1 MKYQTY
7 TTITMMQLG
16 TTVAFAPSR
25 NRHPLQEISKP
36 FSHREE
42 GRGRDW
48 DGNGDGGRFLLHA
61 STRRDP
67 DPQTS
72 ATLFMDYIVESH
84 QEKLKALQTLERE
97 KDAEIAALKEQL
109 LESKTSNVAPPQ
121 SQSTSSSSSSS
132 GGSSSSISSSSPR
145 VSQPS
150 EEELRQK
157 LVSYQKFMTTYLVSA
172 QEDKAR
178 AVQEAQTAAIQKY
191 EDKLAACK
199 DAAAQEPIVVESDHV
214 SIPISTDSSTTCTLK
229 EEIVKEN
236 QTQKNEAALE
246 PSVVESDHVSIP
258 ISTDSS
264 TTLEEE
270 ILKENQTQESE
281 NSQTKDENNEIE
293 LPNVVEVEV
302 LSTTESHTI
311 QADDTDLKPKKKS
324 ETGQSS
330 INSTEANVVTVTDAK
345 VFDINDADANE
356 EGTTIIKEMKL
367 EETEDPDVVAGRYLT
382 AISFSVALLG
392 CLEPS
397 QMQTFLQTF
406 ALMKTVA

>member
-25 NRHPLQEISKP
+25 NRHRHPLQEIPKP
-36 FSHREE
+36 SSHNKE

-48 DGNGDGGRFLLHA
+48 NWDGDGDGDGGRFRLHA
-61 STRRDP
+61 TRRDP

-72 ATLFMDYIVESH
+72 ATLFRDYIVESH

-109 LESKTSNVAPPQ
+109 LEVHSKTFNVAPPQ
-121 SQSTSSSSSSS
+121 SQSTSSSSGS
-132 GGSSSSISSSSPR
+132 GSSSSSSR
-145 VSQPS
+145 KSQPS

-191 EDKLAACK
+191 EDQLAACK

-214 SIPISTDSSTTCTLK
+214 SIPVSTDSSTTLE

-236 QTQKNEAALE
+236 QTQK
-246 PSVVESDHVSIP
+246 SDVSIP
-258 ISTDSS
+258 TSTDSS

-281 NSQTKDENNEIE
+281 NSQAKDENNEFE
-293 LPNVVEVEV
+293 LPNVVEVEM

-330 INSTEANVVTVTDAK
+330 IDGTEANVVTVTDAK
-345 VFDINDADANE
+345 VADINDADDNE
-356 EGTTIIKEMKL
+356 EGMTIRKEMKL

-392 CLEPS
+392 CLEPT